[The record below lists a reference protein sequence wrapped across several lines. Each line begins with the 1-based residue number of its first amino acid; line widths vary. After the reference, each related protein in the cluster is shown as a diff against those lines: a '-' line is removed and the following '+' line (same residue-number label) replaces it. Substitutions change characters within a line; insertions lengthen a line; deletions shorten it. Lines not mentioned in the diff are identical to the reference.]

1 MHINLC
7 KRRTVL
13 LLQVLRRYFP
23 YIRPWIL
30 IRYHHTAK
38 SLSRW
43 QAALIFKQL
52 LDASEFI
59 STLVSIAMRRPLRLS
74 RSVNPCNLLNLVLQ
88 RVLLPRI
95 GVHVRRRVLLR
106 AVPTVADHLP
116 DLLVVLDRV
125 VSLEQRICESSRR
138 NPLVGA
144 WSKMNGVPVSIL
156 VRVNPVRRDCI
167 FERRPVLLG
176 LDWFA
181 WVFLLD
187 HLLVGLAVVHSLE
200 FVRARVRCAFFKD
213 VLGEQV
219 I

>member
-23 YIRPWIL
+23 NIRPWIL
-30 IRYHHTAK
+30 ISYHHTAK

-59 STLVSIAMRRPLRLS
+59 STLVCIAMRRPLRLS
-74 RSVNPCNLLNLVLQ
+74 RSVNPCNLLNLILQ
-88 RVLLPRI
+88 RVQPRI
-95 GVHVRRRVLLR
+95 GVHVGRRVLFR

-116 DLLVVLDRV
+116 DFLVVLDRV
-125 VSLEQRICESSRR
+125 VSLEQRIRESSRR

-144 WSKMNGVPVSIL
+144 WSKMNCVPISIL
-156 VRVNPVRRDCI
+156 VRVNPVGRDCI

-181 WVFLLD
+181 WIFLLD

-213 VLGEQV
+213 VLCEQV